1 MSIEMP
7 KDKTATNSKIISR
20 MKEEFLS
27 YGYEKASLNRISA
40 SVGITTAGLYK
51 HFKNKEDMFLFLV
64 RDTLE
69 DFKKITEDSQSQME
83 NDLQYNPFDS
93 DWTRIWID
101 FIYEHYD
108 GVKLLICCSKGSAF
122 ETFEEVL
129 INMESDS
136 NKKYAEYL
144 RRSGCLT
151 KSVTDMQWHIL
162 STAYVHLIF
171 EVVRH
176 DMTKEEAIE
185 HAEFISDLLYPGWKQ
200 IFGIQE
206 R

>member
-1 MSIEMP
+1 MP

-27 YGYEKASLNRISA
+27 YGYEKASLHRISA